1 MLRLAEQT
9 GVSKREATE
18 IIDQVQA
25 AVTKWKGHA
34 TNAGVSQVSI
44 RQVAQSLL
52 QLPNRRTT
60 LL

>member
-1 MLRLAEQT
+1 MLCLAEQADL
-9 GVSKREATE
+9 SKREATA

-25 AVTKWKGHA
+25 AVTRWKGHA
-34 TNAGVSQVSI
+34 TNAGVSQVSN

>member
-1 MLRLAEQT
+1 MLCLAEQADL
-9 GVSKREATE
+9 SKREATE
-18 IIDQVQA
+18 IIDQVQT
-25 AVTKWKGHA
+25 AVTRWKGHA